1 MMKSNRGNDKRKRV
15 ASSCVEAM
23 ANDSRESLGEAGT
36 NSTTSEATDPNKS
49 NVFQELDDAF
59 TTLDQQELDH
69 CAADAKNNFIDNS
82 AGIRTQDPSF
92 GVLGTSSAISANAFA
107 TNNDYEQNKSELI
120 VSAPTPI

>member
-1 MMKSNRGNDKRKRV
+1 MKLSDEFVNNQDKEAPM
-15 ASSCVEAM
+15 ASQE
-23 ANDSRESLGEAGT
+23 ESLGEAGT

-69 CAADAKNNFIDNS
+69 CAADAKNNIIDNS

-92 GVLGTSSAISANAFA
+92 GVLATSSAISANAYA

>member
-1 MMKSNRGNDKRKRV
+1 MNSLINQDKEAPM
-15 ASSCVEAM
+15 ASQE
-23 ANDSRESLGEAGT
+23 ESLGEAGT

-69 CAADAKNNFIDNS
+69 CAADAKNNIIDNNS

-92 GVLGTSSAISANAFA
+92 GVLGNSSAISANAFA

>member
-1 MMKSNRGNDKRKRV
+1 VKLSDEFVNNQDKEAPM
-15 ASSCVEAM
+15 ASQE
-23 ANDSRESLGEAGT
+23 ESLGEAGT

-69 CAADAKNNFIDNS
+69 CAADAKNNIIDNS

-92 GVLGTSSAISANAFA
+92 GVLTNSSAISANAFS